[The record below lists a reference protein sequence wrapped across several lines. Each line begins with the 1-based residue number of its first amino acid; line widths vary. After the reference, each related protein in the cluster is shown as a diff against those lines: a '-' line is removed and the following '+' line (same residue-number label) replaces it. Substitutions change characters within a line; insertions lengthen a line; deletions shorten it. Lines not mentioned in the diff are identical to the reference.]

1 MDDYFQYLIYLFIII
16 SFLSSIFR
24 KKGKPQSK
32 PEEPTP
38 SPPVKPQRSTSQED
52 YDILKEIENMFK
64 TQSPQAEAKPEKI
77 SIEGRKHETDS
88 EYLETEK
95 WDEEIQSEHGSTSSE
110 HRLENWEDKRKKIEE
125 RKRQTLNEKI
135 VKQAEIFEK
144 NLMKKRQ
151 VVDVSKTLKQKFKR
165 PSTLKEYVIIS
176 EILGK
181 PKAFQE

>member
-24 KKGKPQSK
+24 KKDKPQSK
-32 PEEPTP
+32 PGEPTP
-38 SPPVKPQRSTSQED
+38 NPPVKPKRSTSQED

-88 EYLETEK
+88 
-95 WDEEIQSEHGSTSSE
+95 
-110 HRLENWEDKRKKIEE
+110 
-125 RKRQTLNEKI
+125 
-135 VKQAEIFEK
+135 K

-151 VVDVSKTLKQKFKR
+151 VVDASKTLKQKFKR